1 MNYDQVS
8 YTEEEELQPVT
19 VIQPRGLDT
28 KHKIFYTC
36 LGIFITAKVLLVCWI
51 FTLSFPSDSLARLFH
66 W

>member
-8 YTEEEELQPVT
+8 NTEEEELQPVT
-19 VIQPRGLDT
+19 VIQPRRLDT
-28 KHKIFYTC
+28 KHKILYTC
-36 LGIFITAKVLLVCWI
+36 LGVVLTAKVLLVCWI